1 VDGLWFVVKRS
12 VRQACLSS
20 EVSVKRSVRQA
31 KCPSSE
37 ASVKRSVRQAKC
49 PSSLPVVPWQAGKA
63 TVKRSDRLPFAVHRL
78 KKTTDIIE
86 KDENLF

>member
-1 VDGLWFVVKRS
+1 VDGRRWTVASLDGGRTLV
-12 VRQACLSS
+12 C
-20 EVSVKRSVRQA
+20 RQA
-31 KCPSSE
+31 KCPSSLP
-37 ASVKRSVRQAKC
+37 VKRSVRQAKC